1 MGIIFVAL
9 RFLPQLL
16 FVCAG
21 GSALGTLFQISSVQ
35 KRIVSQRS
43 LNRDR
48 VDAEADEEL
57 LWASNQVLDEL
68 AEEERIK
75 EELAEAKRLAE
86 IEEEFKN

>member
-21 GSALGTLFQISSVQ
+21 GSALGTLFQIFVVQ
-35 KRIVSQRS
+35 GRIKSQRS